1 MDESDDKALEYAS
14 AIAGKDNGIFVV
26 YDSKVDKF
34 PVIELNK
41 MYGYQYRYKYIY
53 FEWNDVKYCFYS
65 NWYMGSSERKQ
76 FEFLPEMNKLSRK
89 YDISNEIDVYKDSNF
104 DVVNGIWM
112 ILLKETNTIVFCLDD
127 DIENS
132 IIKFVPDRLIL
143 MNDVPI
149 TNGAIDLLKLMENN
163 IIYYDGVKYKP
174 DHWKAFY
181 EERENCWA
189 VLQLGNELYTL
200 EGQMDDNVLSF
211 LTTITGEKI
220 KNSHYNELYV
230 RNVDGYDYSIRLGS
244 FDFNIKGTNV
254 KIFYYGRLMQSIDF
268 DHVMILKEIIRSAT
282 GDQTPSVRQKVPLLA
297 MNNLYIP
304 KTDRQKIEFDNII
317 CGIIDD
323 LESYDEDGTY
333 NLFKEMEEGY
343 KKDILDVVYCSNEGL
358 DYNLINVFKLY
369 TDAKLQSYGID
380 TPIKTFFNDK
390 ILE

>member
-1 MDESDDKALEYAS
+1 
-14 AIAGKDNGIFVV
+14 
-26 YDSKVDKF
+26 
-34 PVIELNK
+34 
-41 MYGYQYRYKYIY
+41 
-53 FEWNDVKYCFYS
+53 
-65 NWYMGSSERKQ
+65 MGSSERKQ
-76 FEFLPEMNKLSRK
+76 FEFIPEIKKYSMNFNFNDK
-89 YDISNEIDVYKDSNF
+89 IDVYRDF
-104 DVVNGIWM
+104 DFSIVNGIWL
-112 ILLKETNTIVFCLDD
+112 ILLKETNTILFCLDD
-127 DIENS
+127 DVENL

-163 IIYYDGVKYKP
+163 LIYYDGVKYKP
-174 DHWKAFY
+174 DHFKAFY

-189 VLQLGNELYTL
+189 VLQLGNEVYTL
-200 EGQMDDNVLSF
+200 EVQMDDNVLSF

-220 KNSHYNELYV
+220 ENNRYNELYV
-230 RNVDGYDYSIRLGS
+230 RNVNGYDYSIRLGS

-268 DHVMILKEIIRSAT
+268 DHVMIFKEIIISAT
-282 GDQTPSVRQKVPLLA
+282 GDQTPSVRQKVPLLK
-297 MNNLYIP
+297 MNNFYIP

-317 CGIIDD
+317 FGIVDD
-323 LESYDEDGTY
+323 LESYDEDGSY

-358 DYNLINVFKLY
+358 DYNVKNVLKLY